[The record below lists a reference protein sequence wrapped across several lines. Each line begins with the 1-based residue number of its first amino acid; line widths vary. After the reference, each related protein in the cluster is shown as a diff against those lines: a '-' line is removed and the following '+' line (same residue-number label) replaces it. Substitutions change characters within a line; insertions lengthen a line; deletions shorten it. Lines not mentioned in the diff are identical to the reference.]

1 MEKSFYISSL
11 IEKCIKQ
18 EITQAEQLELDA
30 WINAS
35 EGNQKLFEKLT
46 STSYQLSKLDIY
58 NQFDSQKGWADME
71 ARMGLKKVIPLFSRK
86 VLQYAAA
93 ILLPLILVGGLS
105 YYFINTQDQMS
116 TIADIDQ
123 YVKPGVEKATLILSN
138 GEQVELTQDEIN
150 IEEKGTRIAYMDKRL
165 QYETDIIVDEIKEP
179 VYNQLVTPRGGT
191 YSLQL
196 ADGTMVTL
204 NAGSELRFPVDFTD
218 SVRRVYLKGEAY
230 FDVTHTGK
238 PFIVDVEKADVRVLG
253 TVFNITA
260 YEDEKQITTTLVEG
274 KVAFEKRIDGN
285 TLQQN
290 FVLTP
295 GLQAVMQKADE
306 SVVMKEVNTAN
317 YTSWVSGKMEFNKE
331 RLELVMRK
339 LARWYDFEYEFKNP
353 SARDFHF
360 TARFDRANDIS
371 EVFEILEMT
380 TNVKFELENDTIVI
394 K

>member
-1 MEKSFYISSL
+1 M
-11 IEKCIKQ
+11 
-18 EITQAEQLELDA
+18 
-30 WINAS
+30 
-35 EGNQKLFEKLT
+35 FEKLT

-339 LARWYDFEYEFKNP
+339 LARWYDFEYEFENP
-353 SARDFHF
+353 SAKDFHF
-360 TARFDRANDIS
+360 TARFDRANNIS

-380 TNVKFELENDTIVI
+380 TNV
-394 K
+394 